1 MRVIICDDELHY
13 RQLLHEKILQD
24 SFVHDYEVEVTEY
37 GSGAQLVEAVEKGVS
52 ADVFFLDVQMEQGT
66 DDGIRA
72 ARELRKRGEHG
83 LIVYVT
89 GFIDYMQ
96 TGYEVRAFRYLL
108 KSQMTDQLS
117 QVLYDIRQELSG
129 QVFMFRLGGEQMLV
143 DKRQI
148 MYFESDKRMLRLVT
162 METEYRFYGNLDQ
175 TEQELGETFLRC
187 HKSYLVNMEGIRSYS
202 GTEIEV
208 QGGAVI
214 PVSRSY
220 AKEVKR
226 RLMLGCR

>member
-1 MRVIICDDELHY
+1 MRVIICDDELYY

-24 SFVHDYEVEVTEY
+24 GFINDYEVEVTEY
-37 GSGAQLVEAVEKGVS
+37 GSGAQLVEAVDKGVS
-52 ADVFFLDVQMEQGT
+52 ADVFFLDVQMEQGS

-72 ARELRKRGEHG
+72 ARELRKRGENG

-89 GFIDYMQ
+89 GFIDYVQ

-108 KSQMTDQLS
+108 KSQMTAQLS
-117 QVLYDIRQELSG
+117 QVLCDIRQELSG
-129 QVFMFRLGGEQMLV
+129 HAYMFRAGGEQMRV

-148 MYFESDKRMLRLVT
+148 LYFESDKRMLHLVT
-162 METEYRFYGNLDQ
+162 TVNEYWFYGNLNQ
-175 TEQELGETFLRC
+175 AEQELGETFLRC
-187 HKSYLVNMEGIRSYS
+187 HKSYLVNMERIRSYS
-202 GTEIEV
+202 GTEIGM
-208 QGGAVI
+208 QGEAVI

-226 RLMLGCR
+226 KLMFGCR